1 MKKLTVMI
9 CMVVL
14 SLAVVAGPSIAKG
27 PGSGKGKGKSKGYA
41 AKQWRGTIKPTV
53 AGGTVKGS
61 VKADQNKKFTQLKV
75 HLRGLTPGGAY
86 TITLNTTACQSTTPT
101 GATGSTDIAAAEVT
115 GPTGDGS
122 DTAAVTKTVTANS
135 AGHAN
140 KNTKVKRS
148 TLTLLTSGEYS
159 VQVADS
165 TGAVVGCGD
174 LVAKKKKK

>member
-9 CMVVL
+9 CMVAL

-27 PGSGKGKGKSKGYA
+27 PGSGKSKGKSKGYA
-41 AKQWRGTIKPTV
+41 AKQWRGTINPTLP
-53 AGGTVKGS
+53 GGTVKGS

-75 HLRGLTPGGAY
+75 HLRGLTPGAVY
-86 TITLNTTACQSTTPT
+86 KITLNESACATVTPT
-101 GATGSTDIAAAEVT
+101 GATGSTDVT
-115 GPTGDGS
+115 GATGATG
-122 DTAAVTKTVTANS
+122 TAAVTKTVTANES
-135 AGHAN
+135 GNAN

-159 VQVADS
+159 VQIADS

-174 LVAKKKKK
+174 LAAKKKKK